1 MRTIKTILLLLIAS
15 ISLMAAPVKKMDTIV
30 EKEIKVINKEMS
42 AAQKDSILYEKLS
55 ADQLLELKQQ
65 EANLER
71 QRMEADSRTD
81 MPLNGFGVVMVVFIP
96 FAFVV
101 LVIIILGRIK
111 NQESQRRYDLYNKSL
126 EMGQAIPE
134 HFFEE
139 PEKKN
144 TISNLKKGILW
155 LSAGLA
161 IVVSCLVVNEKDALF
176 LGIIPS
182 FIGVG
187 YLLVHFL
194 DKPKAGKPE

>member
-1 MRTIKTILLLLIAS
+1 MRKMKTILVLLIAT
-15 ISLMAAPVKKMDTIV
+15 ISLMAAPVKKADTIV
-30 EKEIKVINKEMS
+30 EKEIKVIKKEMS

-55 ADQLLELKQQ
+55 ADQLMQLKEQ
-65 EANLER
+65 EAITER
-71 QRMEADSRTD
+71 QRIDAQSKDS

-111 NQESQRRYDLYNKSL
+111 NQESQRRYDLYSKSL

-144 TISNLKKGILW
+144 TISNMKKGILW

-161 IVVSCLVVNEKDALF
+161 IVVSCLVVNENDAMF

-182 FIGVG
+182 FIGIG
-187 YLLVHFL
+187 YLLVHLL
-194 DKPKAGKPE
+194 DKPKPAKPE